1 MDGFKKLPKMQSFK
15 TGGFVKRKEA
25 TVPKVPTEKVAKD
38 TKLTNKKTPT
48 GFVAE
53 DKEAKLDVST
63 LKKGGRAKKATGT
76 VKKFK
81 KGGEVT
87 NVYEA
92 KKSSGDKD
100 NIKKVKDQK
109 AKKLCGGKSVK
120 KMADGGA
127 AGLTQQA
134 TAQAGMQAQQIGAP
148 NPYDVPFNPATPKI
162 DPGLIGAPN
171 PYATDAFP
179 ISSPTGFPTQP
190 GPGGLMAAYNQLF
203 GSSTTQPG
211 YPVRDTGY
219 GNTPYPQ
226 PGMIPPKQLGNTF
239 GGGNDKFNQR
249 RFDHMQDKMDRFK
262 QRGREI
268 PHGFQER
275 YNQMAALQPKPR
287 ILPAQPQVLPANPQV
302 QQPIANTPTAPSW
315 ATEAPSW
322 YNQAPS
328 WYNQAPAQA
337 TSAAPTPEPALP
349 ENVPAVQQPV
359 QTQATGNLA
368 TMKRGGKC

>member
-109 AKKLCGGKSVK
+109 PTKADAPSKASTKKAKETINKCSGGKIK

-127 AGLTQQA
+127 AALTQQA
-134 TAQAGMQAQQIGAP
+134 TAALPTAQTTAGMPAQGNSRLTQMPAEKQPMMSFEDYSQGYNGVPTSMMPP
-148 NPYDVPFNPATPKI
+148 NFLNDRYQEYVNMYQ
-162 DPGLIGAPN
+162 N
-171 PYATDAFP
+171 
-179 ISSPTGFPTQP
+179 P
-190 GPGGLMAAYNQLF
+190 GPNLGKPMVKDFGTGNGPFGG
-203 GSSTTQPG
+203 
-211 YPVRDTGY
+211 V
-219 GNTPYPQ
+219 
-226 PGMIPPKQLGNTF
+226 PPKSPFMDDF
-239 GGGNDKFNQR
+239 GDRGGRNQFDPR
-249 RFDHMQDKMDRFK
+249 RFNRLQEKMNRFQ

-268 PHGFQER
+268 PRHLQQR
-275 YNQMAALQPKPR
+275 YDRMAALQPKPQDLIDR
-287 ILPAQPQVLPANPQV
+287 KSVV
-302 QQPIANTPTAPSW
+302 
-315 ATEAPSW
+315 
-322 YNQAPS
+322 
-328 WYNQAPAQA
+328 
-337 TSAAPTPEPALP
+337 
-349 ENVPAVQQPV
+349 
-359 QTQATGNLA
+359 
-368 TMKRGGKC
+368 